1 MRGPGYGN
9 RWPVS
14 LILVAINVAVFV
26 AEALFLNPRAV
37 QTWFALSHQGLAHGY
52 LWQLVTF
59 QFLHGGLLHLAINC
73 LMLYMFGRVVED
85 LIGRN
90 QFLVMYLAGG
100 AFGGLLQI
108 GLGSAFPSFVGKA
121 PVVGASAGVFTVI
134 AAFALMHW
142 EEPMTLLL
150 FFILPV
156 TIKAKYLVIGEVVL
170 ALLGIIS
177 RDPGI
182 AHGAHLGGI
191 LAGLGFVHYVVR
203 GNLPAWASWRWRWP
217 RVKAVPRKRELVTH
231 SSAKTVVW
239 QPPVDLPSEDLAS
252 PDFMSKEVDPI
263 LDKISAHGIQS
274 LTPRERKIL
283 EAARARIGKR

>member
-1 MRGPGYGN
+1 MREPGYRN

-14 LILVAINVAVFV
+14 LILVAINVTVFV
-26 AEALFLNPRAV
+26 IEALLLKETTVR
-37 QTWFALSHQGLAHGY
+37 TWFALSHGGLAHGY
-52 LWQLVTF
+52 LWQLITF
-59 QFLHGGLLHLAINC
+59 QFLHGSLLHLALNC
-73 LMLYMFGRVVED
+73 LMLYMFGRVVEE

-108 GLGSAFPSFVGKA
+108 GLGLALPSFVGMG
-121 PVVGASAGVFTVI
+121 PVVGASAGVFTII

-156 TIKAKYLVIGEVVL
+156 TIKAKYLVIAEVVL
-170 ALLGIIS
+170 ALLGIVS

-191 LAGLGFVHYVVR
+191 LAGLGFVHFVVR
-203 GNLPAWASWRWRWP
+203 GNLPAWPAWNWRRIKP
-217 RVKAVPRKRELVTH
+217 APRKRELVTH

-239 QPPVDLPSEDLAS
+239 QPPADVPAEDLSS

-283 EAARARIGKR
+283 EAARSRINKR